1 MKNILSYSI
10 IFSVITLISCNKDSN
25 SNNLSEHS
33 QQMLQQAMRNTE
45 AGHDT
50 NFSDNTPFI
59 FNGYSNTSNRLFEK
73 GGNISIGAALNFAS
87 LNHDKIIY
95 KSCYW
100 ELYGKKDYC
109 KYPNENRYFE
119 LYNLWGV
126 LFSEKNNQNPNA
138 LINVK
143 NFRFYVLYKGE
154 NVWRRVHF
162 PETDITDQAPITW
175 AATYYKDIVT
185 EAGNGKIKV
194 IQEKNY
200 STIPI
205 AKSGKYDG
213 KWYDAKILV
222 NHFGSK
228 LMKPVGEF
236 TPSKVEGVYMQVEV
250 RLDPSTPNAKVGIQ
264 AGMDVRHEGIKT
276 TYYMAF
282 GSTRIVTVAPHWKT
296 VNWVN
301 YAGGQGAD
309 EGGVV
314 LSKERLL
321 NTSFPRE

>member
-50 NFSDNTPFI
+50 NFSDNTLFI

-100 ELYGKKDYC
+100 GLYGKEGYC

-143 NFRFYVLYKGE
+143 NFRFYVLYKCE

-162 PETDITDQAPITW
+162 
-175 AATYYKDIVT
+175 
-185 EAGNGKIKV
+185 
-194 IQEKNY
+194 
-200 STIPI
+200 
-205 AKSGKYDG
+205 
-213 KWYDAKILV
+213 
-222 NHFGSK
+222 H
-228 LMKPVGEF
+228 
-236 TPSKVEGVYMQVEV
+236 
-250 RLDPSTPNAKVGIQ
+250 
-264 AGMDVRHEGIKT
+264 
-276 TYYMAF
+276 
-282 GSTRIVTVAPHWKT
+282 
-296 VNWVN
+296 
-301 YAGGQGAD
+301 
-309 EGGVV
+309 
-314 LSKERLL
+314 
-321 NTSFPRE
+321 